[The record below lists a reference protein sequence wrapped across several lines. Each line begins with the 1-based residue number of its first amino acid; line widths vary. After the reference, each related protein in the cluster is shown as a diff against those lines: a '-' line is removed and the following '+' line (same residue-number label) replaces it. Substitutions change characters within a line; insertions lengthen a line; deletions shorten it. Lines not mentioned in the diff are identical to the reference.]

1 MAINNLSGLELSY
14 LHWLGVLNVSS
25 NSLCGKIPSWTQF
38 SNFDVTLFQRNK
50 CLWGCPLDTCI
61 ENKNKNGEN
70 NYNSTRNN
78 VQIRWL
84 SQVDGQMSL
93 ITLKIRM

>member
-1 MAINNLSGLELSY
+1 M
-14 LHWLGVLNVSS
+14 
-25 NSLCGKIPSWTQF
+25 
-38 SNFDVTLFQRNK
+38 
-50 CLWGCPLDTCI
+50 GCPLDTCI

-84 SQVDGQMSL
+84 SQMDGQMSL